1 MLLCCSWKHFWN
13 VCAFDKYCMLFTS
26 SVIKVCKHRESITT
40 GSRKSPTSRLCFQFR
55 PRLCGAVWS
64 QIHLKSWSQK
74 VHEGAWSVNFG
85 LPSLSGYLFLFYF
98 FKCFHPELCELSRMI
113 RYNQVIDKSLKASAI
128 YDDAQIAWEQMNLSC
143 HVMMS

>member
-1 MLLCCSWKHFWN
+1 
-13 VCAFDKYCMLFTS
+13 MLFTS

-64 QIHLKSWSQK
+64 RIHLKSWSQK

-85 LPSLSGYLFLFYF
+85 LPSLSGYLFLFNF
-98 FKCFHPELCELSRMI
+98 FKRFHPELCELSRMI
-113 RYNQVIDKSLKASAI
+113 RYNQVIDKPQQYMMTHRLPESRWTCPATWWCPKARTQSMSLLLHPTT
-128 YDDAQIAWEQMNLSC
+128 QRLLGL
-143 HVMMS
+143 

>member
-26 SVIKVCKHRESITT
+26 SVIKVGKHHESIAT
-40 GSRKSPTSRLCFQFR
+40 GSRKSPTSRSLLFPPPSVRCCMKSNT
-55 PRLCGAVWS
+55 PKV
-64 QIHLKSWSQK
+64 LKPKS
-74 VHEGAWSVNFG
+74 AWGGVKCKLWPAFTEWFSF
-85 LPSLSGYLFLFYF
+85 LFLF
-98 FKCFHPELCELSRMI
+98 FKRFHPELCELSRMI

-143 HVMMS
+143 HVMIS